1 MAGAMQVARL
11 GEMIESGGLEFGGGE
26 LTQVTSKVNQ
36 SDNSRIILSD
46 LRDAAVNL
54 QRMLDA
60 EIKP

>member
-11 GEMIESGGLEFGGGE
+11 GELIEAGGLEGLE
-26 LTQVTSKVNQ
+26 LTQVTPNVNQ
-36 SDNSRIILSD
+36 SDNSKLILSD
-46 LRDAAVNL
+46 LRAAAVNL